1 MNFIAKYRHFMRAN
15 LYVFESL
22 LPRLGTFIFLPILIR
37 FIESVIWTEIVLMIA
52 VSEILSKIY
61 LFGYQNAVFR
71 FGKNM
76 DHQIFKLVSFKLLKR
91 LTTLSILIFLFL
103 NFLMIY
109 FGVHYLNLNMVYQCD
124 RLLYFLI

>member
-61 LFGYQNAVFR
+61 LFGYQNAVL
-71 FGKNM
+71 
-76 DHQIFKLVSFKLLKR
+76 DLVKIWIIRS
-91 LTTLSILIFLFL
+91 SNLFL
-103 NFLMIY
+103 
-109 FGVHYLNLNMVYQCD
+109 LNC
-124 RLLYFLI
+124 